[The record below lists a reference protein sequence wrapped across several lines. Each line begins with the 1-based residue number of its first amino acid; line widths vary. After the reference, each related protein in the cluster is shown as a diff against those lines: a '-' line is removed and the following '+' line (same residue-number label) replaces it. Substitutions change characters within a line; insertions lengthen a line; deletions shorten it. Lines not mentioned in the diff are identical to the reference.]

1 VNPIDYQNHYEWMW
15 LRFFAFTTIIEALV
29 AFPMLRSVDASPG
42 RRAGAILIANLTTHP
57 LVFFFFARV
66 IHDRTLMTIG
76 AESWAV
82 LAETGVYALV
92 FSKLTWPRA
101 FSVSALANGSSYGIG
116 IIATHLHVLK

>member
-1 VNPIDYQNHYEWMW
+1 MSYEFVWV
-15 LRFFAFTTIIEALV
+15 RFFAFTVTVEMLV
-29 AFPMLRSVDASPG
+29 AFPMLASVDRSAA
-42 RRAGAILIANLTTHP
+42 RRIGAISIANLTTHP

-66 IHDRTLMTIG
+66 IHDRTALTFV

-101 FSVSALANGSSYGIG
+101 FAVSALANGASYALGIVL
-116 IIATHLHVLK
+116 THWHVLK